1 MDCLSC
7 VGCGHFDQIQ
17 HPPLALIDAAVAAAA
32 LKALRELGLVVVE
45 AMGAEEALGGAVGS
59 SVVLWG
65 SSASARDQA
74 RNQRNTCWSCC

>member
-1 MDCLSC
+1 MRSGQAPTPVLPS
-7 VGCGHFDQIQ
+7 F
-17 HPPLALIDAAVAAAA
+17 
-32 LKALRELGLVVVE
+32 ELGLVVVE

-74 RNQRNTCWSCC
+74 RNRGIPAGVAADGLQEDL